1 MSKIKVY
8 NLAGEEKGELALS
21 ENFTKKVSDLTL
33 AKYVNYIR
41 AAQRQAIAHTKDRGD
56 VSGGGK
62 KPWKQKGTGHARVG
76 SSRSP
81 LWVHGGVT
89 FGPTKDRNF
98 KLSMTK
104 KSRSLSR
111 QTIFN
116 YFFDQKQVKIINKID
131 LKSNKTKDADL
142 MLSKLKMEGKIAL
155 FLAKNELNFAQ
166 YFRNLSYVFLNA
178 KDNIDILNI
187 VGCDWLIITREAF
200 LEIWPD
206 KKTSKKES
214 DEKDS

>member
-8 NLAGEEKGELALS
+8 NSANVEQSEITLS
-21 ENFTKKVSDLTL
+21 ELFNKKVSDLTL

-111 QTIFN
+111 QAIYN
-116 YFFDQKQVKIINKID
+116 HFFEQKQVKIIEKID
-131 LKSNKTKDADL
+131 LKSNKTKEADKFI
-142 MLSKLKMEGKIAL
+142 SNLKVEGKIAL
-155 FLAKNELNFAQ
+155 FLSTKELDLARS
-166 YFRNLSYVFLNA
+166 FRNLSYVFLNSR
-178 KDNIDILNI
+178 DNIDILNI
-187 VGCDWLIITREAF
+187 ISCDWLLITHEAF
-200 LEIWPD
+200 LEIWPG
-206 KKTSKKES
+206 KKEA
-214 DEKDS
+214 DEKNS